1 MLPMVMTMFCEVLS
15 FLTGRPVVYLQDYEG
30 EVYKALAKQT
40 PFGLTAKIGSKMIT
54 LNEDGTVFGGIYV
67 KFWKFKS

>member
-1 MLPMVMTMFCEVLS
+1 MLLTVMTMFCEVLS

-40 PFGLTAKIGSKMIT
+40 PFGLTARVGSRIFS
-54 LNEDGTVFGGIYV
+54 LNEDGTVFGGTYV
-67 KFWKFKS
+67 KFWKLKS